1 MTLERITKN
10 NIDYA
15 IQIQEELFPEESGR
29 ANFEESVDE
38 KSGFEYYLLYE
49 GGECVGVIGIYSYP
63 EDHESAW
70 LGWFGIR
77 EDFRRKSL
85 GTTALKAFEEMAASR
100 GYLYARLYTDA
111 MNNDAAIAFYK
122 VNGYIDEPYQN
133 LKDPACMKYKTVVF
147 SKALKSRP
155 LELWNNRNIHL
166 TEQIAKQEKYGKGAV

>member
-15 IQIQEELFPEESGR
+15 IQIQEELFPGESGR

-49 GGECVGVIGIYSYP
+49 GGDCVGVIGIYSYP

-70 LGWFGIR
+70 L
-77 EDFRRKSL
+77 
-85 GTTALKAFEEMAASR
+85 MAASR

-133 LKDPACMKYKTVVF
+133 LKDSACMKYKTVVF

>member
-1 MTLERITKN
+1 MPGLGGS
-10 NIDYA
+10 
-15 IQIQEELFPEESGR
+15 ESGKI
-29 ANFEESVDE
+29 FEERVS
-38 KSGFEYYLLYE
+38 
-49 GGECVGVIGIYSYP
+49 
-63 EDHESAW
+63 
-70 LGWFGIR
+70 
-77 EDFRRKSL
+77 
-85 GTTALKAFEEMAASR
+85 